1 MIEILKM
8 YNKSCTTTLFCPNYN
23 KKQLKSNQTQHYLG
37 QINPNR
43 VVLP

>member
-1 MIEILKM
+1 MIGILKI
-8 YNKSCTTTLFCPNYN
+8 YNKSCNTTLFCPNYY
-23 KKQLKSNQTQHYLG
+23 KKQLKSNQTQHNLG